1 MRGASGRLV
10 RVGDVARVD
19 CGYADS
25 TYRARFNGRRAV
37 FVTASQRAGTT
48 VQTVRDRINLLF
60 TDTPFSL
67 EGNAEQLSSYM
78 TKLRQAVLDALHEE
92 AVLIV
97 AVPVYHAE

>member
-1 MRGASGRLV
+1 MPSVAPRSG
-10 RVGDVARVD
+10 
-19 CGYADS
+19 ADS
-25 TYRARFNGRRAV
+25 MAVISPKTARRC
-37 FVTASQRAGTT
+37 
-48 VQTVRDRINLLF
+48 DRINLLF

-78 TKLRQAVLDALHEE
+78 TNLRQAVLDALHEE